1 MKANIVLWNP
11 PPSRTS
17 FVITAWDDEDGD
29 SEKVIGPELTDE
41 EVFCDLCGATV
52 PLRPVPLAWGTHA
65 LCPECLIEVEEWW
78 RNISPTV
85 LLAWHYQILD
95 FYGASE

>member
-17 FVITAWDDEDGD
+17 FVITGWEDDEVKTIVGPSLGD
-29 SEKVIGPELTDE
+29 DE
-41 EVFCDLCGATV
+41 VDCDLCGATT

-65 LCPECLIEVEEWW
+65 LCPACLVEIEGWW
-78 RNISPTV
+78 ESIPHSILYRWNQ
-85 LLAWHYQILD
+85 QILD